1 MKKLV
6 FIFGIMMCV
15 IGCANNSTND
25 TQVNADS
32 TKVDSANVDSVIVD
46 SIIVD
51 SINK

>member
-6 FIFGIMMCV
+6 FIFGIMMC
-15 IGCANNSTND
+15 IIACTSNSTNN
-25 TQVNADS
+25 TQVSADS
-32 TKVDSANVDSVIVD
+32 TTVDSANVDSVIVD